1 MNSLLLHLVE
11 MDIDRLELH
20 QTVDVFQTVKSS
32 VDPYICTFVV
42 GVVQLLA
49 TGSKSSQSS

>member
-1 MNSLLLHLVE
+1 MNSLLFHLVE

-20 QTVDVFQTVKSS
+20 QTVDVFQTLKSS